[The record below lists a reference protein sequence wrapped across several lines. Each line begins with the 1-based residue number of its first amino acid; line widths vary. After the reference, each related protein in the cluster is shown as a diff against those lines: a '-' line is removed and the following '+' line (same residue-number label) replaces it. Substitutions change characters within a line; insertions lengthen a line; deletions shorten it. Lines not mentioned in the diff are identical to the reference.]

1 MKSGAAVVQWI
12 LLVFQKII
20 LKVLVLDYKNVTLLS
35 HLQQSWS
42 CLQGSRLY
50 IYWIKLF
57 NSTVFFKNWLTIT
70 KYTILKWNESFPFYE
85 DFDFPLS
92 STQDD
97 YRNGHQVERR
107 LSYKKQKLF
116 SLPEHLG
123 LTPFPV
129 YLARFVLFIFLV
141 FCDVCLLSVSF
152 PNIVGVSGLSILDCP
167 FSNVY
172 LHAMLWVRFPPLS
185 MCTRYYCVWYCLSM
199 IYRRLAIFCD

>member
-1 MKSGAAVVQWI
+1 MQCI
-12 LLVFQKII
+12 LLVFQNII
-20 LKVLVLDYKNVTLLS
+20 LTVLVLDYKNVTLLS
-35 HLQQSWS
+35 HLKQSWPCS
-42 CLQGSRLY
+42 QDSRLY

-57 NSTVFFKNWLTIT
+57 NFTIFFKNWLTIT
-70 KYTILKWNESFPFYE
+70 KYIILKCNESFTFHE

-107 LSYKKQKLF
+107 LSNKKQKLF
-116 SLPEHLG
+116 SLPEYLG

-129 YLARFVLFIFLV
+129 YLARFVLFIFFI

-172 LHAMLWVRFPPLS
+172 LHAML
-185 MCTRYYCVWYCLSM
+185 
-199 IYRRLAIFCD
+199 